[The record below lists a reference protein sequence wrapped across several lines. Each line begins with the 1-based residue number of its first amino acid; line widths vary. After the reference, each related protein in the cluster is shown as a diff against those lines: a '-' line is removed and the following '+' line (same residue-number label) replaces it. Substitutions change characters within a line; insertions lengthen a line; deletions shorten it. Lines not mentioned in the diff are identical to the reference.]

1 MKAASLEELE
11 RRHPLGYTDR
21 SGRNALAGRVAVV
34 AATNVAFGQA
44 NSINS

>member
-21 SGRNALAGRVAVV
+21 SGRHALP
-34 AATNVAFGQA
+34 QPA
-44 NSINS
+44 NRHCK